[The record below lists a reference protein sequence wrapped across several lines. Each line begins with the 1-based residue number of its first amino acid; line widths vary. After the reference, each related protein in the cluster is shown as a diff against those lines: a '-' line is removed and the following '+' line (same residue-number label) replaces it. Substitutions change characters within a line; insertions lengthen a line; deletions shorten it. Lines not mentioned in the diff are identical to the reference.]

1 MSIQALALGLLL
13 AGQASAH
20 ALFNAALPV
29 QLGPRPFHLVEDLPE
44 GALKSRLQA
53 CAAERRQYR
62 SSRLSIGHRG
72 APLQFPEH
80 SRASYLAAARM
91 GAGIL
96 ECDVT
101 FTRDLELVCRHGQ
114 DDLHTTTDIL
124 LTPLAERC
132 TRPFSPAEFDADGR
146 LLRAAQAEC
155 RTSDLSLA
163 EFRQLRA
170 RMDAHNP
177 QARTVEEYLDATP
190 RWRTDLYATA
200 GAGGELMSHADS
212 IALFRQ
218 LGVDMTPELKAA
230 VVELPFE
237 GMDRRA
243 LALKLLEEYRAAGV
257 EPARVWP
264 QSFHEED
271 VRLWLAEGGDHGR
284 QAVMLDDAADRDALM
299 SLERLAELR
308 ELGLRYYAPPLFAL
322 LALDAEGRLAASAH
336 ARAVRELGLELIAW
350 SLERSGHIGG
360 GRPGWYYQGVE
371 AALQREGQVLEVVD
385 VLVREAGVVGIFT
398 DWPATVSFYANCP

>member
-1 MSIQALALGLLL
+1 MCFSVLALSLLL
-13 AGQASAH
+13 AGQASGH
-20 ALFNAALPV
+20 ALFDAALPV
-29 QLGPRPFHLVEDLPE
+29 QLGPRPFFLVDDMPA
-44 GALKSRLQA
+44 GALKEGLQA
-53 CAAERRQYR
+53 CAAERGRYR

-80 SRASYLAAARM
+80 SRESYVAAARM
-91 GAGIL
+91 GAGII

-114 DDLHTTTDIL
+114 GDLHTTTDIL
-124 LTPLAERC
+124 LGPLAERC
-132 TRPFSPAEFDADGR
+132 TRPFAPAEFDADGR
-146 LLRAAQAEC
+146 LLRAADAEC
-155 RTSDLSLA
+155 RSSDLSLA

-190 RWRTDLYATA
+190 RWRTDLYA
-200 GAGGELMSHADS
+200 GAGGQLMSHADS
-212 IALFRQ
+212 IALFQQ

-230 VVELPFE
+230 VVELPFQ

-243 LALKLLEEYRAAGV
+243 LALKLLEDYRAVGV

-271 VRLWLAEGGDHGR
+271 VRLWLAEGGDYGR
-284 QAVMLDDAADRDALM
+284 QAVMLDGATDRGQLM
-299 SLERLAELR
+299 PLERLAELR

-322 LALDAEGRLAASAH
+322 LALDGEGRLTASAH
-336 ARAVRELGLELIAW
+336 AQAVRELGLQLIAW
-350 SLERSGHIGG
+350 SLERSGPIGG
-360 GRPGWYYQGVE
+360 SRPSWYYQDVE

-398 DWPATVSFYANCP
+398 DWPATVSFYANCD